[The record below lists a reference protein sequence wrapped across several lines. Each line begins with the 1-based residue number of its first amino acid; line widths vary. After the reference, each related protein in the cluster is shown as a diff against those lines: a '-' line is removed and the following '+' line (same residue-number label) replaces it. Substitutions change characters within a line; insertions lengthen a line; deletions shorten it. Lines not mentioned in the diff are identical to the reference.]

1 MRTIHATLAGGLL
14 LAALH
19 AAAAEPAKVK
29 GKFERDGKSF
39 AITHALAWQSA
50 RPDALVLLFS
60 DAEVALMD
68 ARHVTQLQLLAEEGK
83 LHGLRFEFD
92 PARLDL
98 RWVSGRYM
106 TPGWATYRG
115 GMGTSW
121 QKLEVAGGRIAGKL
135 DAGGVQLEFDIP
147 IVGAV
152 SPDAE
157 LTGPEALQSAQV
169 RTLLNYESAVRKGK
183 WKEAQKY
190 LTPLSAE
197 ALARDVSTPHG
208 LSQFQTAGK
217 YMNDYVPKD
226 LAQRLIKKV
235 VVSGEDAAIIADG
248 FAADFV
254 LINGKWLKI

>member
-1 MRTIHATLAGGLL
+1 MRKALAGILL
-14 LAALH
+14 LATLH
-19 AAAAEPAKVK
+19 AAAAEPAKVQ
-29 GKFERDGKSF
+29 GKFERDGKSW
-39 AITHALAWQSA
+39 AVTHALAWQAA
-50 RPDALVLLFS
+50 RPDTLVVLLS

-68 ARHVTQLQLLAEEGK
+68 ARHVTQLQLLAEDGK

-92 PARLDL
+92 PARLDP

-121 QKLEVAGGRIAGKL
+121 QKLEISGGRVAGKL
-135 DAGGVQLEFDIP
+135 DAGGVQVEFDVP
-147 IVGAV
+147 IVGALN
-152 SPDAE
+152 PDAE
-157 LTGPEALQSAQV
+157 LTGAEALQSPQV
-169 RTLLNYESAVRKGK
+169 QTLLRYEAAVRKGS
-183 WKEAQKY
+183 WKEASKY

-217 YMNDYVPKD
+217 YLKDFVPNDMS
-226 LAQRLIKKV
+226 QRLIKKV
-235 VVSGEDAAIIADG
+235 VISGADAAIIADG
-248 FAADFV
+248 FATDFV